1 MSRDNSPE
9 QLSDQEQVH
18 GLIAG
23 NSRAVEYLLNK
34 CLVAAGRL
42 VGKPSPHWQWRED
55 VVRDIAVAILES
67 LRRFEFHCSLDT
79 WIWQVGAKRYADW
92 VRRKVN
98 EPTLLPLVDVPDTQQ
113 QTVPAAVAAAQRK
126 ELLAQCLMQVT
137 EPYRAT
143 LSLFY
148 LGEHSCGEI
157 AEALDVPEGTV
168 MSRLSRGRGILREMI
183 PKDWDWE

>member
-1 MSRDNSPE
+1 MSRDDSPE
-9 QLSDQEQVH
+9 QLSDQELVR

-34 CLVAAGRL
+34 CLLAAGRL

-67 LRRFEFHCSLDT
+67 LRRFGFHCSLDT

-92 VRRKVN
+92 VRREVKG
-98 EPTLLPLVDVPDTQQ
+98 PTLAPLFDIPDTQQ

-126 ELLAQCLMQVT
+126 ELLAQCLMQLP
-137 EPYRAT
+137 EPYRTT
-143 LSLFY
+143 LALFY
-148 LGEHSCGEI
+148 LGDHTCGQI
-157 AEALDVPEGTV
+157 AEVFDVPEGTV
-168 MSRLSRGRGILREMI
+168 MSRLWRGRGILREMI
-183 PKDWDWE
+183 SEDWDWE